1 MQLDPARGP
10 STHGG
15 ADNAGGRCPGFAYER
30 RRPEDGVLHA
40 VVRSELASFL
50 AAARERERPV
60 PAFVARELSAYLR
73 CGVLAHGFVR
83 VHCDACGLDRIV
95 AFSCKGRGFCPSCGG
110 RRMADSAAH
119 LVDRVLPHVPVRQW
133 VLSLPWALRYRLA
146 YDARLTSAILQC
158 FLRGV
163 FGLMRVKA
171 KRRGLSS
178 PVQCGAVTFIQR
190 FGDGL
195 HLNVHFHSLVLDGV
209 YTLRGGGAA
218 RFHALPPPTDEE
230 IAALVQTLARRI
242 ARLLERRGL
251 AKDADPQDADP
262 LARDEPLLAS
272 LYGASV
278 ASRIATGPR
287 AGRRVERQGDRI
299 DADALPRLSGPR
311 CASASGVSLHAN
323 VAIPARDRKRL
334 ERLCRYVARPALASQ
349 RLSRL
354 PDGKLLYEL
363 KHPWRDGTTGF
374 VFTPGELIEK
384 LAALVPAPR
393 SHLVRYHGILRP
405 AARARRAV
413 IPRPEGAPDSSD
425 AIPRTDAPRPH
436 PEPPTRVECPQLAS
450 PGPQTKRDRT
460 PWADLL
466 QRVFAIDVRACPRCH
481 GRLRILAILHS
492 PTAIRK
498 ILDSLDLPARAPP
511 TEPARHDP
519 AFPPESYTESF
530 ASDP

>member
-1 MQLDPARGP
+1 MRLEDPPEPHAASGSCDAATGCTRP
-10 STHGG
+10 S
-15 ADNAGGRCPGFAYER
+15 YER
-30 RRPEDGVLHA
+30 RRPEEGVLHEA
-40 VVRSELASFL
+40 VRGELASFL
-50 AAARERERPV
+50 AAAQGRERPV
-60 PAFVARELSAYLR
+60 PRFVARELEAFLR
-73 CGVLAHGFVR
+73 CGLLAHGFVR
-83 VHCDACGLDRIV
+83 VHCDACGIDRVV

-110 RRMADSAAH
+110 RRMADTAAH

-146 YDARLTSAILQC
+146 HDVRLTRAILNC

-163 FGLMRVKA
+163 SGLMRRKA
-171 KRRGLSS
+171 RRRGLSS
-178 PVQCGAVTFIQR
+178 SVQCGAVTFIQR

-209 YTLRGGGAA
+209 YAPRDDGSA

-230 IAALVQTLARRI
+230 VAALVHTLARRI
-242 ARLLERRGL
+242 MRLLERRGV
-251 AKDADPQDADP
+251 AQDADPEDADP
-262 LARDEPLLAS
+262 LARDQPLLAS

-278 ASRIATGPR
+278 TRRIATGPR

-299 DADALPRLSGPR
+299 DVDALPRLSGPR

-323 VAIPARDRKRL
+323 VAIPARDRARL

-393 SHLVRYHGILRP
+393 SHQVRYHGILGP
-405 AARARRAV
+405 AARARRNV
-413 IPRPEGAPDSSD
+413 IPRPEKGSQTPD
-425 AIPRTDAPRPH
+425 A
-436 PEPPTRVECPQLAS
+436 
-450 PGPQTKRDRT
+450 DRT
-460 PWADLL
+460 SMAKTRRSRSAQGVRVLLGCGTGPRASGSGRGAWVREVRVADLRNPL
-466 QRVFAIDVRACPRCH
+466 EVTPCPPLEHRP
-481 GRLRILAILHS
+481 S
-492 PTAIRK
+492 IRMSSSARSGK
-498 ILDSLDLPARAPP
+498 PAR
-511 TEPARHDP
+511 
-519 AFPPESYTESF
+519 
-530 ASDP
+530 